1 MTDAIPT
8 DAARANGTRTARK
21 MRPEQIAFAVERRR
35 ASQREEWRMQERL
48 THLLNRYLD
57 PATSFWC
64 SLENRPLSMLSG
76 LYGRRRGIV
85 AGMPDLVAIQA
96 RGDGLVRVACVELKS
111 RAGVASQSQKEVRNR
126 MLPVGIAWWLARS
139 PRAALAALRRS
150 GIAFR
155 REWKEPQLAKWE
167 GPFENPHAR
176 LPQHPR
182 VAAQRAAARKRWRL
196 RQMNRARETAAL
208 PIASDD
214 AAGAVLSRG
223 SNAAINRSG

>member
-1 MTDAIPT
+1 MTDN
-8 DAARANGTRTARK
+8 DATASL
-21 MRPEQIAFAVERRR
+21 AVQRRR
-35 ASQREEWRMQERL
+35 ESRQDEGRIQERL

-64 SLENRPLSMLSG
+64 SLENKPLSMLSA
-76 LYGRRRGIV
+76 LYGRRRGIL
-85 AGMPDLVAIQA
+85 AGMPDLLVIQA
-96 RGDGLVRVACVELKS
+96 RGDGLVRVACCELKS
-111 RAGVASQSQKEVRNR
+111 PAGIASKSQQKIRDR
-126 MLPVGIAWWLARS
+126 MMPIGIAWWLARS

-182 VAAQRAAARKRWRL
+182 VAAERAAARKRWRL
-196 RQMNRARETAAL
+196 RQANRARETAKLA
-208 PIASDD
+208 AERDD
-214 AAGAVLSRG
+214 AAGDDIASLPAS
-223 SNAAINRSG
+223 SAE

>member
-1 MTDAIPT
+1 
-8 DAARANGTRTARK
+8 
-21 MRPEQIAFAVERRR
+21 
-35 ASQREEWRMQERL
+35 
-48 THLLNRYLD
+48 
-57 PATSFWC
+57 
-64 SLENRPLSMLSG
+64 
-76 LYGRRRGIV
+76 
-85 AGMPDLVAIQA
+85 MPDLVAIQA
-96 RGDGLVRVACVELKS
+96 RGDGLVRVACCELKS
-111 RAGVASQSQKEVRNR
+111 PAGIASKSQQKIRDR
-126 MLPVGIAWWLARS
+126 MMPIGIAWWLARS